1 MKKEFIKKKVVFKS
15 SKHSV
20 NMASVMRSWMSLL
33 VIGIREL
40 LCIIRVLYQAIDCL
54 YEYT

>member
-1 MKKEFIKKKVVFKS
+1 MKKEFINKKVVCKS

-20 NMASVMRSWMSLL
+20 NMASVMGRWMSLL
-33 VIGIREL
+33 VIGFREL
-40 LCIIRVLYQAIDCL
+40 LCIIRVLYQARDYL

>member
-1 MKKEFIKKKVVFKS
+1 MKKEFIKKKVVCKS

-20 NMASVMRSWMSLL
+20 NMASVMRRWMSLL
-33 VIGIREL
+33 VIGFREH
-40 LCIIRVLYQAIDCL
+40 LCIIRVLYQARDCL